1 MDKIHFPYRS
11 DGHLRLLHVIAE
23 SGSWEKHGLDV
34 EYDYYI
40 SADDAHKAVA
50 NGTVEFV
57 GGNHLSTYAARTRGD
72 KWIYLGQT
80 VDRVN
85 FALVVKPESPVSG
98 VADLKRKVVAHRGGG
113 HPGLNVYL
121 FFKQH
126 GLDVDKE
133 EINLTVIKKQAEVFE
148 AVRKGTVDAAI
159 VTPPVDVFARREG
172 FKVIP
177 LDPLPMVE
185 FTTLSSGLP
194 FVETH
199 PDIVERFLKGVIEGI
214 AFFKNNRQESIG
226 IIQERHTAHGDLD
239 LEAATIL
246 YDELDRRLPRKPYAN
261 MQAIQNAYQIGVR
274 QDKAAEKVNPMELW
288 NFHYLRRIDDSGFI
302 DKLYEKK

>member
-11 DGHLRLLHVIAE
+11 DSHLRLLHVIAE

-40 SADDAHKAVA
+40 SAEDAHKAVA
-50 NGTVEFV
+50 NGSVEFV

-85 FALVVKPESPVSG
+85 FALVLKPDSPVSELP
-98 VADLKRKVVAHRGGG
+98 ALKAKVVTHRGGG

-126 GLDVDKE
+126 GLDEDKE
-133 EINLTVIKKQAEVFE
+133 GIHLTVIKKQADLFE
-148 AVRKGTVDAAI
+148 AVRKGQVDAAI
-159 VTPPVDVFARREG
+159 VTPPVDIFARRAG
-172 FKVIP
+172 FKVVP

-194 FVETH
+194 FVEKH
-199 PDIVERFLKGVIEGI
+199 PEIVDRFLKGVIEGI

-226 IIQERHTAHGDLD
+226 IIQERHKAHGDLD
-239 LEAATIL
+239 LEAATLL
-246 YDELDRRLPRKPYAN
+246 YDELDRRLPRKPYAS
-261 MQAIQNAYQIGVR
+261 MQAINNAYELGVR
-274 QDKAAEKVNPMELW
+274 QDRAAEKVNPMELW

-302 DKLYEKK
+302 DKLYKT

>member
-34 EYDYYI
+34 DYDYYI
-40 SADDAHKAVA
+40 SAEDAHKAVA
-50 NGTVEFV
+50 NGSVEFV

-72 KWIYLGQT
+72 KWVYLGQT

-85 FALVVKPESPVSG
+85 FALVLKPDSPVSG
-98 VADLKRKVVAHRGGG
+98 VAQLKGKVVAHKGGG

-126 GLDVDKE
+126 GLDEDTGGVH
-133 EINLTVIKKQAEVFE
+133 LTVIKKQSDLFE
-148 AVRKGTVDAAI
+148 AVTKGHVDAAI
-159 VTPPVDVFARREG
+159 VPPPGDIFARRAG
-172 FKVIP
+172 LKVVP
-177 LDPLPMVE
+177 TDSLPMVE

-194 FVETH
+194 FVENH

-214 AFFKNNRQESIG
+214 AFFKNNRKESIG
-226 IIQERHTAHGDLD
+226 IIQERHTAQGQLD

-246 YDELDRRLPRKPYAN
+246 YDELDRRLPRKPYAS
-261 MQAIQNAYQIGVR
+261 MAAINNAYQLGIR
-274 QDKAAEKVNPMELW
+274 QDKAAEKINPMELW

-302 DKLYEKK
+302 DGLYKDK